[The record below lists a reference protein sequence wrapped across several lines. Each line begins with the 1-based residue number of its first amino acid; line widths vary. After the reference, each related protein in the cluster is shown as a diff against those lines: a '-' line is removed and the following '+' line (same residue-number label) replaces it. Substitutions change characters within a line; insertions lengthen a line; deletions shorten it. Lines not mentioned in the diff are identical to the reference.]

1 MNLPNPYFQEVV
13 DAHVDIEQ
21 WLSGRAAGGRPAP
34 LLARLLARFSP
45 RFTMITLQGAAIDFA
60 GVDALFSQ
68 GHGARPGLRIE
79 IDALQVIAEWDG
91 GAAIGYRETQ
101 ADDAG
106 RRTVRRSTAVFE
118 RDARGRIVWR
128 HLHETPAAE

>member
-34 LLARLLARFSP
+34 VLARLLARFSP

-60 GVDALFSQ
+60 GVDAPFSQ
-68 GHGARPGLRIE
+68 GHGVRPGLRIE

>member
-21 WLSGRAAGGRPAP
+21 WLSGRVAGGRSAP
-34 LLARLLARFSP
+34 VLARLLVRFSP

-60 GVDALFSQ
+60 GVDVLFSQ
-68 GHGARPGLRIE
+68 GHGVRPGLRIG

-101 ADDAG
+101 ADGAG

-118 RDARGRIVWR
+118 RDGVGRIVWR
-128 HLHETPAAE
+128 HLHETSVAE